1 MIMTYLKSKFW
12 LIFVPAVAVIRKE
25 QALIGIIR
33 CKESV
38 GFNWSI
44 FNKPKFV
51 FGKKNK
57 PINWIFER
65 IWEHFEQQ

>member
-1 MIMTYLKSKFW
+1 
-12 LIFVPAVAVIRKE
+12 VPAVAVIRKE

-44 FNKPKFV
+44 FNNTRII

-57 PINWIFER
+57 PINWIF
-65 IWEHFEQQ
+65 